1 MNRGRKTGELTGLC
15 GPRKGRRI
23 GNVVRYMAQA
33 AKNDAKA
40 KLGVPM
46 GVVTEMASH
55 EHARKAA
62 YAAIADAPPEP
73 VAKLKAL
80 KAAAPPRP
88 SSQLLR
94 ALGGAA

>member
-1 MNRGRKTGELTGLC
+1 MTGLC

-46 GVVTEMASH
+46 GVVTEMASGH